1 MKKLFFIGAFA
12 LIMLSAC
19 QSENNE
25 VIASTSK
32 TEEMAAKPSTTG
44 RELSNE
50 EKALNLVKFAL
61 VNPDVLSK
69 PTPDPIAP
77 SIVCHT
83 DYNSPIGNAC
93 VSYAGGLYRVSWTN
107 LKYVDGIPYP
117 FVMPESEWTSVG
129 VATCNCL

>member
-1 MKKLFFIGAFA
+1 MTG
-12 LIMLSAC
+12 C

-25 VIASTSK
+25 IVPATSTA
-32 TEEMAAKPSTTG
+32 EEMTARPSNTG

-61 VNPDVLSK
+61 VNPDILSK

-107 LKYVDGIPYP
+107 LKYVNGIPYP

>member
-25 VIASTSK
+25 VIASASK